1 MSFSSEAKAEMC
13 RELPGKKCCC
23 VAESYGVLLFC
34 NTFTR
39 REIRIITESRE
50 FAARL
55 PRLFRR
61 AFGVQFDIV
70 PQPEDTGKLSLIIY
84 KDEKLRRIRG
94 FFGYGDEDMLAHHI
108 NFGILEEDCCRVSF
122 LRGAFLA
129 GGSVTDPAKRYHL
142 EIVTDHYNV
151 SRELYSLMLD
161 MGLYPKDA
169 ARGGNYMIYFKPSA
183 AIEDLL
189 TMMGAPVSAM
199 EIMSAK
205 IEKGVRSSVNRRVN
219 CEAANVIKA
228 VDASQQQLA
237 AIRAIDRREGLAAL
251 PEKLRETARMR
262 MENPELT
269 LTELAA
275 LFDPPITKSCLNH
288 RLRKLVALAEEGHDR

>member
-237 AIRAIDRREGLAAL
+237 AIRAIDRREGIVAL